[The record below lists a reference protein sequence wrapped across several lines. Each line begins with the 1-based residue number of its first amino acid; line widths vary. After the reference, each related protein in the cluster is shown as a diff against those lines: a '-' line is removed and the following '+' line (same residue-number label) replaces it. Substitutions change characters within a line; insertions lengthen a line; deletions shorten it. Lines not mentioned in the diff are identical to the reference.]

1 MNSDQLSNMS
11 YWDQIRTT
19 QGNEAC
25 KTTFIE
31 HAKKDVR
38 QAVSQ
43 LNDNRLAFPCLYI
56 LHEPVLQQ
64 HAQRY
69 LNMRNMTALQLIN
82 QVKGYKAVGTNTF
95 SAKQKSS
102 YPVLKWILETGSKE
116 EIFEDDYEEVLDL
129 SISVLINIHK
139 DTDILPLAAELLFQ
153 RNRNDRLIHD
163 LVWALFRLR
172 DPQVLKLIAQHLSSE
187 NQKDAN
193 LAAELLH
200 TDIIKKSASKNRKKE
215 VLESYLD
222 WLEDNLPYLY
232 FTEESFQYSSRP
244 ELCTIDLERKYLQK
258 GTPSLNKVPIT
269 ALAPEEQQ
277 CMAAFQK
284 LSNEEKRMLSNY
296 SHRIHN
302 KSISDWE
309 EWLHVPT
316 HEQIKAAKARLG
328 GEE

>member
-1 MNSDQLSNMS
+1 MNSDQLNNMS

-19 QGNEAC
+19 QGDEAC

-56 LHEPVLQQ
+56 LHEPILQQ

-82 QVKGYKAVGTNTF
+82 QVKGYKAVGINTF

-102 YPVLKWILETGSKE
+102 YPVLKWILETGFKE
-116 EIFEDDYEEVLDL
+116 EILEDDYEEVLDL

-139 DTDILPLAAELLFQ
+139 DADILPMAADILFQ

-163 LVWALFRLR
+163 LVWALFRFR
-172 DPQVLKLIAQHLSSE
+172 DPQVLKLIAQRLSSA

-200 TDIIKKSASKNRKKE
+200 TDLIEKSALKSGKKE
-215 VLESYLD
+215 ALEAYLD
-222 WLEDNLPYLY
+222 WLEENLPYLY
-232 FTEESFQYSSRP
+232 FTEESFQYTSKP
-244 ELCTIDLERKYLQK
+244 EFCTLDLERKYLQK

-269 ALAPEEQQ
+269 TLAPEEQQ

-284 LSNEEKRMLSNY
+284 LSKDEKRLLSNY

-316 HEQIKAAKARLG
+316 HEQIKAAKARLE